1 MNESAKT
8 RTRLLATQC
17 PARSPRPRRWTRR
30 GEKLSSF
37 VPVVSQFQVGTGYD
51 VSASGAAS
59 GAAEAK
65 VTRSHEATKIPS
77 IRGFVAS
84 CANTPAY
91 VSEAGE
97 VVASYAYDAFGRTA
111 AQSGPMADAFPFRFS
126 TKYYDSETGLYYY
139 GRRYYSPDL
148 GRWINRDPIEEER
161 GVNLYAFCGNNG
173 VNRIDAM
180 GEEWIVLREGK
191 KFAIACSTQR
201 NDSFEKLAEFLEIDY
216 SDYKAWAHTN
226 DREPVQGKRYRIPN
240 TIYYHNGAKKYSHED
255 SNPLNI
261 IGQWRNENRRASANE
276 KRNGFHVIWADNV
289 SGTAIRNALA
299 DEFLYEFTFAGHG
312 AGGSINTYQGKSE
325 AADDVAP
332 GRYTK
337 FGIHRLVLQACESA
351 HPDIPY
357 DSRNRGKLFR
367 YNAWEYN
374 VANKG
379 FFIGYRKSV
388 NIFSEVFDWT
398 VTHGRN
404 RK

>member
-1 MNESAKT
+1 
-8 RTRLLATQC
+8 
-17 PARSPRPRRWTRR
+17 
-30 GEKLSSF
+30 
-37 VPVVSQFQVGTGYD
+37 
-51 VSASGAAS
+51 
-59 GAAEAK
+59 
-65 VTRSHEATKIPS
+65 
-77 IRGFVAS
+77 
-84 CANTPAY
+84 
-91 VSEAGE
+91 
-97 VVASYAYDAFGRTA
+97 
-111 AQSGPMADAFPFRFS
+111 
-126 TKYYDSETGLYYY
+126 
-139 GRRYYSPDL
+139 
-148 GRWINRDPIEEER
+148 
-161 GVNLYAFCGNNG
+161 
-173 VNRIDAM
+173 M

-261 IGQWRNENRRASANE
+261 IGHWRNENRRASANE
-276 KRNGFHVIWADNV
+276 KGNGFHVIWADNV
-289 SGTAIRNALA
+289 SGTAIRNALS

-312 AGGSINTYQGKSE
+312 AGGSINTYQGKTEKSE
-325 AADDVAP
+325 ATDDVAP

-351 HPDIPY
+351 YPDIPY

-374 VANKG
+374 VAKKG
-379 FFIGYRKSV
+379 FFVGYRNSV
-388 NIFSEVFDWT
+388 NIFSEVLDWT